1 MKSGTRYCDT
11 CKRGGRP
18 LLTFLAALAL
28 AAVLLFPTVS
38 FNAQASSG
46 NWEIVF
52 IESENDAGQYS
63 SIAVDSGDFVHIAYY
78 DETQSALMH
87 AYNTLGSWIVSTR
100 DNSGDVGKY
109 ASIAVDSNDFVH
121 IAYYDATNQDL
132 KYANNTLGT
141 WTTSVLDSSGNVG
154 LWTSIAVDSNDFVHI
169 AYYDAT
175 NQDLKYAN
183 NTLGTWGTEM
193 IDSSG
198 DVGKYTSIATDGC
211 CRVHISYYDAT
222 NQDLKYATNAL
233 GPWDQSPL
241 DSDGDVGKYTSIAI
255 NETEVLFISYYDAT
269 NQGLKFATDASGSW
283 TKIMVDGG
291 GNTGMY
297 TSICIGTDEE
307 PHISYYN
314 GSTMDLMYSSLDEEW
329 STSVI
334 DSQGDVGQ
342 WTGIASDSTGNIHI
356 SYFDVTNTAL
366 KYARS
371 HYELPSEPRL
381 LATLSGDQ
389 FVRLSWLAPANSGE
403 TAIINYTVYRGTSP
417 LSLSPLEIL
426 GPVTE
431 YNDTLV
437 VNDHTYYYK
446 VTATNSQGEGAASEI
461 ALATPS
467 AFSEVPSPPQNPQA
481 HSGNSY
487 VLVEWQPPSSSG
499 TGPVTNYKVYRG
511 TSSGSLELL
520 TTVGTVQ
527 EYNDTTVTNGVTY
540 YYAITAVNSAGEGNM
555 SSVISAT
562 PNPPSPATEPGPPQD
577 LEGNAG
583 ESYVNLTWDAP
594 ADDGGAAIT
603 NYKVY
608 RGTSSGST
616 TLLETIGV
624 QLWYND
630 TTSEGG
636 TTYFYKVTAFNSV
649 GEGGGIEIQ
658 VSTGG
663 GGDIDPV
670 IWVIV
675 IVVIVIV
682 VALVYFLMRGGG
694 LQGKEKTK
702 EWPPKDSGKPK
713 EKW

>member
-1 MKSGTRYCDT
+1 M
-11 CKRGGRP
+11 
-18 LLTFLAALAL
+18 LTFLVALAM

-109 ASIAVDSNDFVH
+109 ASIAVDSSDFVH
-121 IAYYDATNQDL
+121 IAYYDATNQNL

-141 WTTSVLDSSGNVG
+141 WS
-154 LWTSIAVDSNDFVHI
+154 
-169 AYYDAT
+169 
-175 NQDLKYAN
+175 
-183 NTLGTWGTEM
+183 TET

-198 DVGKYTSIATDGC
+198 DVGKYTSIVTDGC
-211 CRVHISYYDAT
+211 CRVHIAYYDAT
-222 NQDLKYATNAL
+222 NQNLKYATNAL

-269 NQGLKFATDASGSW
+269 NQDLKFATDASGSW
-283 TKIMVDGG
+283 TKIVVDGG

-381 LATLSGDQ
+381 LTTLSGDQ

-417 LSLSPLEIL
+417 LSLSPLETL

-461 ALATPS
+461 AQATPS

-487 VLVEWQPPSSSG
+487 VLMEWQPPSSSG
-499 TGPVTNYKVYRG
+499 TGPVTNYKIYRG
-511 TSSGSLELL
+511 ASSGSLELL
-520 TTVGTVQ
+520 TTVGPVT

-540 YYAITAVNSAGEGNM
+540 YYAITAVNCAGEGNM

-562 PNPPSPATEPGPPQD
+562 PNLPSPATEPGPPQD
-577 LEGNAG
+577 LEGSAG
-583 ESYVNLTWDAP
+583 ESHVNLTWDAP

-636 TTYFYKVTAFNSV
+636 TTYYYKVTAFNSV
-649 GEGGGIEIQ
+649 GEGDGIEIQ
-658 VSTGG
+658 VSTGGG

-675 IVVIVIV
+675 IVVIVIM

-702 EWPPKDSGKPK
+702 EWPPKDSRKRK